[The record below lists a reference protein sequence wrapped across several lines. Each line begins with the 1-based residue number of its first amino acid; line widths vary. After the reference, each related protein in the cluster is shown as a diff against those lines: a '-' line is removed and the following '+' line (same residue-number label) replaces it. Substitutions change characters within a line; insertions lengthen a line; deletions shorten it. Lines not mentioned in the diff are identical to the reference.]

1 MTEPMPEQPQE
12 TPKRSNAFLKY
23 TSMTTQMGLTIGL
36 AVWAGIK
43 LDQKFPNNYH
53 AWTLT
58 LAMIG
63 VGVAMYMVIKDLL
76 KK

>member
-1 MTEPMPEQPQE
+1 MTEPTQQQPA
-12 TPKRSNAFLKY
+12 TPKRPNAFLKY
-23 TSMTTQMGLTIGL
+23 SGMTTQMAITIGL

-58 LAMIG
+58 MSMAG
-63 VGVAMYMVIKDLL
+63 VGIAMYMVIKDLL